1 MTQTVEQALAAAK
14 LFSDDQDYLFIQLP
28 AKAIMAAAGV
38 IAQIGEPFCA
48 LIVDKDEVS
57 LVIPADALADFKE
70 RLPNYQVSNKP
81 YKLITFDIE
90 LDMSLVGFMA
100 KVSRALADA
109 GIPIMTFAAYSRD
122 HLLVPAEQF
131 SVAMA
136 ALVKLQS
143 LAQ

>member
-1 MTQTVEQALAAAK
+1 MPQTVEQALTAAQ
-14 LFSDDQDYLFIQLP
+14 LFSDNQDYLLIQLP

-48 LIVDKDEVS
+48 MIVDKDEVS
-57 LVIPADALADFKE
+57 LVIPADAIADFKE
-70 RLPNYQVSNKP
+70 RLPSYQASNKP
-81 YKLITFDIE
+81 YRPITFDIE

-100 KVSRALADA
+100 TISRALADT
-109 GIPIMTFAAYSRD
+109 GVPIMTFAAYSRD
-122 HLLVPAEQF
+122 HLLVPSEQF

-143 LAQ
+143 GA

>member
-14 LFSDDQDYLFIQLP
+14 LFSDNQDYLYIQLP
-28 AKAIMAAAGV
+28 AQAIMAAAGV

-57 LVIPADALADFKE
+57 LVIPADALEDFKE
-70 RLPNYQVSNKP
+70 RLSDHQTSPKP
-81 YKLITFDIE
+81 YRLITFDIE
-90 LDMSLVGFMA
+90 LDSSLVGFMA
-100 KVSRALADA
+100 AISRVQADA
-109 GIPIMTFAAYSRD
+109 GIPIMAFAAYSRD

-136 ALVKLQS
+136 ALSKLQS
-143 LAQ
+143 GA

>member
-28 AKAIMAAAGV
+28 AKAIMAAAGI

-70 RLPNYQVSNKP
+70 RLPNYQASNKA
-81 YKLITFDIE
+81 YKLITFDIQ

-122 HLLVPAEQF
+122 HLLVPAEQL

-143 LAQ
+143 GT